1 MEFYSEDDF
10 YKDKGRPTEMLAY
23 CDYCF
28 FVNSETEEY
37 GRDYNQFALVT
48 NSLYP
53 YIRLT
58 KKRGPHHSPCGGKKI
73 ISTKSNFASISDK
86 ERDEICPKIAWGLA
100 AIIIFNLRYDDTLN
114 EFVPLQELSTLFEEY
129 YNRYYDIYISNH
141 SGLKFSSITKEQ
153 MELNFIS
160 EHEEMTKRLWE
171 KSEPLKLYSNLY
183 IYAHETVVQ
192 YLINLQDQKRL
203 FENMMNMNN
212 SFSTEIR
219 ESPRGKYIKVF
230 FLDDSVAAQAKI
242 VVGALNSVMIVN
254 ITDSLSKAHPGKTL
268 TVYLKPMVSVENS
281 EKEIIDVLNKFFSN
295 IKVGNMQVR
304 NEAYFASI
312 ESRICKA
319 LDEARATICVC
330 VAWFTNPK
338 LRDKLLEK
346 SRDGVDVR
354 VIIYKDGVN
363 ASKGVDLSGIRHKE
377 YRGERGG
384 VMHDK
389 FCVIDNVHTICG
401 SYNWTQNAQNKNDED
416 TTFHLEDY
424 KLASEYTRR
433 FNQMWRR
440 DGVEE

>member
-1 MEFYSEDDF
+1 MDFYSEEEF
-10 YKDKGRPTEMLAY
+10 YKDNGWPTETFAY
-23 CDYCF
+23 CKYCF
-28 FVNSETEEY
+28 YVNSETEEY
-37 GRDYNQFALVT
+37 GQDYNQFALVT

-58 KKRGPHHSPCGGKKI
+58 AKRGSQHSPCGGKNI
-73 ISTKSNFASISDK
+73 MSTKGYFASMTDK
-86 ERDEICPKIAWGLA
+86 ERDKECPKIAWGLA
-100 AIIIFNLRYDDTLN
+100 AISLFNLRYDNVLKDY
-114 EFVPLQELSTLFEEY
+114 VPLKEPSTLFEEY
-129 YNRYYDIYISNH
+129 YNRYYDFFISNH
-141 SGLKFSSITKEQ
+141 SGIKYSSVTKVQ

-171 KSEPLKLYSNLY
+171 KSVPLKFFSNLY
-183 IYAHETVVQ
+183 NYVHETVVQ
-192 YLINLQDQKRL
+192 YLNNLQDQKRL

-230 FLDDSVAAQAKI
+230 FLDDNVVLQAKI
-242 VVGALNSVMIVN
+242 VVQALNSVMNVN

-268 TVYLKPMVSVENS
+268 TVYLKPMVTVESS
-281 EKEIIDVLNKFFSN
+281 EKEIIDVLNNYFSN
-295 IKVGNMQVR
+295 VKGGNMQVR

-363 ASKGVDLSGIRHKE
+363 SSKGVDLTGIRHKE

-401 SYNWTQNAQNKNDED
+401 SYNWTPNAQNKNDED
-416 TTFHLEDY
+416 ATFHLEDY